1 MNNSHVTPS
10 WQVSKLDCIFTAD
23 SLKEMCPLLRILKD
37 NPSLFKAALL
47 MKAVRMISY
56 ISLDGGILQA
66 FRA

>member
-10 WQVSKLDCIFTAD
+10 GQVSKLDCIFRAD
-23 SLKEMCPLLRILKD
+23 SLKEMCLLLRIWKD

-47 MKAVRMISY
+47 TKAVRMISY